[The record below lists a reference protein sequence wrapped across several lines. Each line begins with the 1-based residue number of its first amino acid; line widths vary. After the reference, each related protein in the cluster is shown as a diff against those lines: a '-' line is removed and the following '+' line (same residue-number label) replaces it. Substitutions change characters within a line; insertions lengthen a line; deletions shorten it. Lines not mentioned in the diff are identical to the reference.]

1 MEPLAMKDIL
11 KSLKRWL
18 DAGHPNAG
26 RRRLLAAIPAILLA
40 WFLLGGQQGLF
51 ALAMSQREKA
61 RLREEIVQLT
71 QDNARLEAQA
81 DALARN
87 PQACEKTARERL
99 LLMRPGETIY
109 RFQ

>member
-1 MEPLAMKDIL
+1 MKQTFD
-11 KSLKRWL
+11 SLHGRAKHWL
-18 DAGHPNAG
+18 RPDHPNAG
-26 RRRLLAAIPAILLA
+26 RRRLLAAVPAVLVL

-61 RLREEIVQLT
+61 KLREEIVALRE
-71 QDNARLEAQA
+71 DNAKLQVLA
-81 DALARN
+81 DSMARN
-87 PQACEKTARERL
+87 PETCEKTAREKL